1 VSHSTDVGCISEETE
16 VKKLLLAGTA
26 VVALTTAA
34 NAGIYTY
41 KCKVGSKSYPVTV
54 TTPYEKNSDRPGVIP
69 NLSGGTITW
78 RGVRYPN
85 VSATQEDCKV
95 LFTAKSKDAD
105 IALCT
110 ATQGYA
116 KLSITS
122 GGPGSDGIEEY
133 DCEMRGR

>member
-1 VSHSTDVGCISEETE
+1 MKRI
-16 VKKLLLAGTA
+16 LLAA
-26 VVALTTAA
+26 VALPLATAA
-34 NAGIYTY
+34 NSGTSTY

-69 NLSGGTITW
+69 NLSGGVITW
-78 RGVRYPN
+78 RGKTYRN

-105 IALCT
+105 ISLCT

-122 GGPGSDGIEEY
+122 GGPGTDGIEDY
-133 DCEMRGR
+133 DCEMR